1 VSVQPHS
8 SEPFYIQIR
17 NYLHTQIQ
25 TGAYPIGTRLPS
37 ERELAEQFGVSRM
50 TARQAL
56 LLLAREGLTYTRVG
70 KGTYVSPP
78 KYDQDL
84 DALRSFTEEMHQQ
97 GVEPSS
103 RVLEAALRPADDEV
117 AARLRIVPGAEI
129 VVLSRVR
136 LANGQP
142 LAIETAYLD
151 RQACPG
157 ILNGHDF
164 SRESLYSVLRREYGW
179 VLVWAD
185 QIIEARLP
193 QSHERRLLEIDR
205 QTPVLGIRRTT
216 YTRQDRPIE
225 FVCSVY
231 RGDQYQLRAI
241 LRHPELMAISG
252 VMQPPASDPGGR

>member
-1 VSVQPHS
+1 MNVQPHS
-8 SEPFYIQIR
+8 SEPFYIQIK
-17 NYLHTQIQ
+17 NYLQMQIQ
-25 TGAYPIGTRLPS
+25 TGAYPVGARLPS
-37 ERELAEQFGVSRM
+37 ERELAEQFNVSRM

-78 KYDQDL
+78 KFDQDL
-84 DALRSFTEEMHQQ
+84 DALRSFTEEMRQR

-103 RVLEAALRPADDEV
+103 RVLEATLRPADDEV
-117 AARLRIVPGAEI
+117 AARLQIAPGAEV

-136 LANGQP
+136 LADGKP
-142 LAIETAYLD
+142 LAIETTHLD
-151 RQACPG
+151 HQMCPG
-157 ILNGHDF
+157 ILDGHDF
-164 SRESLYSVLRREYGW
+164 SRESLYGVLRREYGW

-193 QSHERRLLEIDR
+193 QPHERRLLNIDR

-216 YTRQDRPIE
+216 YSRHDRPVE
-225 FVCSVY
+225 FVYSVY

-241 LRHPELMAISG
+241 LRHPDTTAISG
-252 VMQPPASDPGGR
+252 VVQAPAGDSGTG